1 MKLKIIVNYIIFIVI
16 TITIAL
22 LVSKLIYK
30 NTHYYEANL
39 LKTIYTMK
47 PNSVDVLVVGPSTT
61 ETGWNPFVAW
71 SEYGITSLNY
81 SFSYL
86 PAPIIKNLIT
96 EVLKTQKPK
105 VILINVDSLLFD
117 NLNNDKSQKFF
128 FYHIFPKIPFS
139 LNKISMLIRLTK
151 YYNLN
156 FKTFIYS
163 VFPVTAIDK
172 IALNDFETN
181 SLSLGYFRSAYFKK
195 NHSLA
200 FIHYPKIKQYIDDK
214 PAPKKYIEELIDF
227 CNTLDTP
234 VIFMSVPAAISFTKP
249 YITIG
254 VKNRYSPFFSY
265 LNKRKINFIYGNQFS
280 TVRDLKLK
288 IGDSFDEDHLNFWGS
303 QKFTSYVS
311 NILVKNFN
319 LKDKRNNPKYSFWND
334 AAKEYVKDVKEKFD
348 ADISL

>member
-1 MKLKIIVNYIIFIVI
+1 MKLKIIINFITFIII
-16 TITIAL
+16 TIIVAL

-47 PNSVDVLVVGPSTT
+47 PNTVDVLVVGPSTT

-71 SEYGITSLNY
+71 NEYGITSLNY

-86 PAPIIKNLIT
+86 AAPIIKNLIT
-96 EVLKTQKPK
+96 DVLKTQKPK

-139 LNKISMLIRLTK
+139 LNKLSMLARLTK

-163 VFPVTAIDK
+163 VFPVTAINK
-172 IALNDFETN
+172 IALNDLETN
-181 SLSLGYFRSAYFKK
+181 SLSLAYFRTGYFTR
-195 NHSLA
+195 NTSLA
-200 FIHYPKIKQYIDDK
+200 FIHSKKIKQYIDSTPVSK
-214 PAPKKYIEELIDF
+214 EYIEELIDF
-227 CNTLDTP
+227 CNNLDTP

-249 YITIG
+249 YITVG

-265 LNKRKINFIYGNQFS
+265 LKKRRINFIYGNQFS
-280 TVRDLKLK
+280 TVRDLKLT

-303 QKFTSYVS
+303 QKFTRYVS
-311 NILVKNFN
+311 NILVKNFD

-334 AAKEYVKDVKEKFD
+334 AAQEYVKDVKEKFD
-348 ADISL
+348 VDISL